1 MKRPRSPSLTRPP
14 GPLVPRVT
22 TPPPKRSATLASLWK
37 LAPVRDSVAVL
48 PAPETVAPPPGIPVV
63 DLFCGA
69 GGYSCGASLAGHH
82 VALAIDCDNASLK
95 IHAANH
101 PRAAHA
107 RVLLGPGT
115 EERVIELIR
124 RHVPAEGPWLLHGS
138 PPCVKFSNMRNITKG
153 KAHDA
158 GMHLVVWYIEL
169 VKKLGPPYWTFEQVA
184 MPPVKDYLKSEGLTY
199 HAFDFSR
206 YGVPQTR
213 TRCLAG
219 TPALIHT
226 LRDNKDLRVNTPVS
240 PAMLLTPPP
249 TATRIRAS
257 GGKCIEA
264 FYRSIHVPTWCLL
277 TACKPVYVDD
287 AGTCVRVMTA
297 DELLVLQTFPP
308 RYRMPKH
315 LCSESDRVR
324 FIGNAVPPLMSKL
337 LLGPLSALVE

>member
-1 MKRPRSPSLTRPP
+1 MKRPLSPSPARAP
-14 GPLVPRVT
+14 GP
-22 TPPPKRSATLASLWK
+22 ATLASLWK

-48 PAPETVAPPPGIPVV
+48 PAPQTVAPPPGMPVV

-101 PRAAHA
+101 PHAAHA
-107 RVLLGPGT
+107 RVLLGPDT
-115 EERVIELIR
+115 EERVLELIR
-124 RHVPAEGPWLLHGS
+124 RHVPAKGPWVLHGS
-138 PPCVKFSNMRNITKG
+138 PPCVKFSHMRSITKG
-153 KAHDA
+153 IVIDA
-158 GMHLVVWYIEL
+158 GMRLVVWYIEL
-169 VKKLGPPYWTFEQVA
+169 VKKLDPPYWTFEQVA
-184 MPPVKDYLKSEGLTY
+184 MPPVRDYLSSEGLTY
-199 HAFDFSR
+199 HAFDFSL

-219 TPALIHT
+219 TPSLIHA
-226 LRDNKDLRVNTPVS
+226 LRDNTDLRVAAPVS

-257 GGKCIEA
+257 GGKCVPK

-277 TACKPVYVDD
+277 TAGKPVYVDD
-287 AGTCVRVMTA
+287 AGRCVRVMTA
-297 DELLVLQTFPP
+297 DELLVIQTFP
-308 RYRMPKH
+308 RSYRMPSH

-324 FIGNAVPPLMSKL
+324 LIGNSVPPLISRL
-337 LLGPLSALVE
+337 LLSSLKP